1 MKILIVDTFVN
12 QSFSRAVGDEA
23 ILVSPEHPGAGCE
36 SWSVDAVWV
45 PMLPEPPKRDWPL
58 QVLSWYTLSSL
69 WKNFKQEADYYFW
82 GYP

>member
-36 SWSVDAVWV
+36 S
-45 PMLPEPPKRDWPL
+45 
-58 QVLSWYTLSSL
+58 
-69 WKNFKQEADYYFW
+69 
-82 GYP
+82 